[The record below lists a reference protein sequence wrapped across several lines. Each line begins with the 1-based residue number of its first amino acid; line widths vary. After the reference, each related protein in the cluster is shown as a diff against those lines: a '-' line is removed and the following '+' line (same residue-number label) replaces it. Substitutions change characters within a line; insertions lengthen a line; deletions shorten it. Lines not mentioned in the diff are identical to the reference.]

1 MSLRMPQR
9 SVAPLVLANVLG
21 TCLAQALGQSIV
33 LEPKY
38 PPGQTLYSE
47 QFASIEFV
55 IAGGAVQ
62 DVDAEGIKALT
73 EFRLGLLRTVQSAS
87 ADGVTLRLTLDR
99 VAVKFE
105 MALLP
110 PMAFDSDGV
119 DPPEGT
125 PALERALRPLIGMSY
140 TLALN
145 GKHKVV
151 RTEGLDEIRA
161 VLDKNGASLPP
172 VSLISTLFSEKS
184 VRRDWGEERM
194 VLFPMKS
201 VRIGESWSRSIDSE
215 LGSAG
220 QVQTDYRCKL
230 DRIVKDGDTRLGL
243 VSFISDVRT
252 AADAKPLKAPDGS
265 DMKLK
270 DGRLTGHAAY
280 DIVLGEYVE
289 SVADGAIS
297 FQGQP
302 RSGALPFRA
311 DVRLSQ
317 SSIVMSPDQRS
328 ATRGQPQDTT
338 PVSSDR
344 TP

>member
-1 MSLRMPQR
+1 MHLHSARR
-9 SVAPLVLANVLG
+9 SAAPLALATLLG
-21 TCLAQALGQSIV
+21 ACLAHSQAQSIA

-38 PPGQTLYSE
+38 KPGQTLYSE
-47 QFASIEFV
+47 QFASIEFN
-55 IAGGAVQ
+55 IAGGPVQ
-62 DVDAEGIKALT
+62 EVEAAGIKVLT

-87 ADGVTLRLTLDR
+87 ADGVTLRLTIDR
-99 VAVKFE
+99 IGVKFE

-119 DPPEGT
+119 DPPAGT

-145 GKHKVV
+145 DKHEVV

-161 VLDKNGASLPP
+161 VLDRNGASLPP
-172 VSLISTLFSEKS
+172 VSLINTLFSEKS

-194 VLFPMKS
+194 VLFPLRK
-201 VRIGESWSRSIDSE
+201 VRIGETWTRSLDSE

-220 QVQTDYRCKL
+220 QVQTVYRCKL
-230 DRIVKDGDTRLGL
+230 DRIVQDGDARLGL
-243 VSFISDVRT
+243 VSFTSDVRT

-265 DMKLK
+265 DMKLR
-270 DGRLTGHAAY
+270 DGRITGHAAY
-280 DIVLGEYVE
+280 DIALGDYVE

-302 RSGALPFRA
+302 RDGAPAFRA

-317 SSIVMSPDQRS
+317 SGVVMSPEQRS
-328 ATRGQPQDTT
+328 AARGQPQDFIPAPTERG
-338 PVSSDR
+338 P
-344 TP
+344 